1 MMAEQPNGKIAT
13 ATKGTSPATAKKGYW
28 ELIAFTPARSERY
41 VRDLIRGLREQAIQ
55 AGYAITIFESEFD
68 QTQQDEQIRSQIAS
82 EAKPNMWIWWP
93 VESTAALDSL
103 KVLYATGIPIL
114 QINQLPTEEAKKFVV
129 AYAGPDDALRSRN
142 AAMMMV
148 EAQQA
153 ALAEGKQ
160 LSGQGG
166 HAIAVTYPTNYG
178 GYPLCMQAFKAGI
191 EGSGIQ
197 IIREANAG
205 FGWENG
211 YQSTVALIPQIR
223 DQGVDFVYGM
233 DDALLQGAIKALE
246 EAGFAVGKDVIAVGT
261 VGNGDRQLLAAGKQ
275 YGTTLQAPLLEGQ
288 LAVQVADEYLTT
300 GSVQN
305 FLNFTPN
312 PTVRHTDFKG
322 FTLKGYDGVTYTID
336 ELAAWDVGKDILR
349 DEENILLRMRAIRRT
364 YGAIEA
370 LKEVSFELGEA
381 EVMALVGENGAGKST
396 LVKIISGFDE
406 DHSGRIEMDGKA
418 VTLDSPTKAES
429 LGIAIA
435 QQELSLIPTMTVAEN
450 IFLADPKA
458 QTWASIGN
466 MAQRAKPHLEIVGLG
481 HIDPTM
487 RVDRLSVGEQHLV
500 EIARLIA
507 RDAQI
512 LILDEPTAALGEAE
526 SRRVLD
532 RVKALAKAGKS
543 VIYVSH
549 RLDEIF
555 EVGDRVTVL
564 RDGRSQEAVSISTLT
579 VDTLIERMLGRPLEN
594 MFPARPARDG
604 QGEVVLEVENLWAD
618 GLVEPVNL
626 TVRAGEIL
634 GLAGQLGSGSSYLL
648 AAMAGARRTRGG
660 KLKIGG
666 KTFLP
671 RNPAEAI
678 RNKIAYCSSD
688 RKKDG
693 LYLELPIYQ
702 NFSAPALERVTWWGW
717 LLRRKEL
724 GIAHKLAKDFQ
735 VDVSRIKDNSQVLS
749 GGNQQKVA
757 VGKWMSIQPRVV
769 LVDEPTRGV
778 DVGARA
784 EIYQRLRDMA
794 DAGVAVVF
802 ASTDI
807 QEVTYLPDRIVTFYR
822 GQMIETLEAKGVDSN
837 RLLRSITHPY
847 DEREEALV

>member
-1 MMAEQPNGKIAT
+1 MAEQSNGKT
-13 ATKGTSPATAKKGYW
+13 ATAKKGYQ

-41 VRDLIRGLREQAIQ
+41 VQGLIRGLREQAIQ
-55 AGYAITIFESEFD
+55 AGYAITILENEFD
-68 QTQQDEQIRSQIAS
+68 QAQQDEQVREQIDS
-82 EAKPNMWIWWP
+82 EAHPNMWIWWP
-93 VESTAALDSL
+93 VDSSAAMDSL
-103 KVLYATGIPIL
+103 KALHATGIPIL
-114 QINQLPTEEAKKFVV
+114 QINQLPTEEAKKFVA
-129 AYAGPDDALRSRN
+129 AYAGPDDTLRARN
-142 AAMMMV
+142 AALMMV

-153 ALAEGKQ
+153 ALTEGKT

-178 GYPLCMQAFKAGI
+178 GYSLCMQAFKEGI
-191 EGSGIQ
+191 ADSGIQ
-197 IIREANAG
+197 VIREANAG
-205 FGWENG
+205 FGQEDG
-211 YQSTVALIPQIR
+211 YTRTAALIPQIR
-223 DQGVDFVYGM
+223 DQGIDFVYGM
-233 DDALLQGAIKALE
+233 DDALLRGAIKALE
-246 EAGFAVGKDVIAVGT
+246 EAGFTVGQDVIAVGT
-261 VGNGDRQLLAAGKQ
+261 VGNGDKRLLTNGKQ

-288 LAVQVADEYLTT
+288 LAVQVADEYLTN
-300 GSVQN
+300 GKVQN

-312 PTVRHTDFKG
+312 PAIRHTEIQG

-336 ELAAWDVGKDILR
+336 ELAAWDVGEDVVR
-349 DEENILLRMRAIRRT
+349 DDEADLWLSMRAIRRNF
-364 YGAIEA
+364 GAIEA
-370 LKEVSFELGEA
+370 LKGVSFELKGG

-396 LVKIISGFDE
+396 LVKIISGFDP
-406 DHSGRIEMDGKA
+406 GYTGTIEVNGEA
-418 VTLDSPTKAES
+418 VTLDSPAKAES

-450 IFLADPKA
+450 IFLGDVNV
-458 QTWASIGN
+458 QTWDSIN
-466 MAQRAKPHLEIVGLG
+466 SMAKRATPHLETVGLG
-481 HIDPTM
+481 HLDPTT

-507 RDAQI
+507 RDARI

-532 RVKALAKAGKS
+532 RVKDLGKAGKS

-555 EVGDRVTVL
+555 EICDRVTVL
-564 RDGRSQEAVSISTLT
+564 RDGRSQEAVDISTLN
-579 VDTLIERMLGRPLEN
+579 VDTLIERMLGRLLGD
-594 MFPARPARDG
+594 MFPGRPDIV
-604 QGEVVLEVENLWAD
+604 GEQEPVLEVENLWAD

-648 AAMAGARRTRGG
+648 AAMAGARKTRGG

-671 RNPAEAI
+671 KNPGQAI
-678 RNKIAYCSSD
+678 RNRIAYCSSD

-693 LYLELPIYQ
+693 LYLELPIFQ
-702 NFSAPALERVTWWGW
+702 NFSAPALERVTQLGW
-717 LLRRKEL
+717 LLRGKEL
-724 GIAHKLAKDFQ
+724 DLSRNLAQDFAL
-735 VDVSRIKDNSQVLS
+735 DVGRVSYDAQTLS

-757 VGKWMSIQPRVV
+757 VGKWMSIQPKVV
-769 LVDEPTRGV
+769 LIDEPTRGV

-784 EIYQRLRDMA
+784 EIYERLREMA
-794 DAGVAVVF
+794 NAGVAVVF
-802 ASTDI
+802 ASTDL

-822 GQMIETLEAKGVDSN
+822 GQVIETLQGKGVDTN
-837 RLLRSITHPY
+837 NLLRLITHPY
-847 DEREEALV
+847 GEREEALV